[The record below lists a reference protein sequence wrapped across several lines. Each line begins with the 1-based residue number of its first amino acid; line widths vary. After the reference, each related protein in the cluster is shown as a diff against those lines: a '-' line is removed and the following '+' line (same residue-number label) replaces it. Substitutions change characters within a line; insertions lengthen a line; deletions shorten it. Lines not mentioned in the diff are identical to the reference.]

1 MQRVSAGRDNWYMKK
16 RDDVTGVDGLT
27 AHVDKYIRLLD
38 QSFLEIAEA
47 QEKDL
52 PLLGR
57 TSRAAVLVAGLLEN
71 YYTCAETVFVR
82 VSQFFENHLTPDR
95 WHRDLL
101 ERMTLQI
108 GTTRPRLLSD
118 GTYRDL
124 LELMRFRHFKRY
136 YFGTAYDW
144 DRLDELLLRVKRTH
158 GALIE
163 ELREFRGFLEDL

>member
-1 MQRVSAGRDNWYMKK
+1 MKDEGSSLSAA
-16 RDDVTGVDGLT
+16 GLA
-27 AHVDKYIRLLD
+27 AHIEKHIDLLG
-38 QSFLEIAEA
+38 QSFGEIIAAE
-47 QEKDL
+47 EHDL
-52 PLLGR
+52 ALLGR
-57 TSRAAVLVAGLLEN
+57 SPRAAVLVAGLLEN

-82 VSQFFENHLTPDR
+82 ISQFFENHLLPGR

-108 GTTRPRLLSD
+108 ENTRPRLLSD

-144 DRLDELLLRVKRTH
+144 DRLDELLRRVKRTH
-158 GALIE
+158 GIFVE
-163 ELREFRGFLEDL
+163 ELKDFLGFLRALGM